1 VLFFTFGIG
10 KTQVNK
16 LNFMLVHHRENVF
29 SGHTQLS
36 WKWSLSTWRE
46 PGYGIDDCEL
56 SFLNLI
62 LTSSVTVV
70 LHRFH
75 LDNTKRILC
84 QLYFFAQNRAVM
96 HLFVI
101 KVMHHDS
108 CIALFVCDW
117 VESEHFFGAKH
128 RCSAN
133 FARLL
138 VRFCDNAI
146 NFQ

>member
-1 VLFFTFGIG
+1 MC
-10 KTQVNK
+10 QPY
-16 LNFMLVHHRENVF
+16 
-29 SGHTQLS
+29 LS
-36 WKWSLSTWRE
+36 
-46 PGYGIDDCEL
+46 
-56 SFLNLI
+56 LI
-62 LTSSVTVV
+62 PTSSATVV
-70 LHRFH
+70 LRRFH

-101 KVMHHDS
+101 KDVHHDS
-108 CIALFVCDW
+108 CTALFMCIG
-117 VESEHFFGAKH
+117 VENEHHCGTKH
-128 RCSAN
+128 HCSAI